1 MSMKKRSKRYTNLS
15 KLVNGKEYSLDE
27 AVQILK
33 KTASAKFDESV
44 EIAVRLGVDPRRA
57 EQMVRGTVSLPH
69 GLGKT
74 VRVLVITKG
83 EKAEQAKNAGADYVG
98 YEEYI
103 EKIQKG
109 NWIDFDV
116 LVATPDAMKDLGKL
130 GKVLGP
136 RGLMPNPKSGTVTL
150 EIEQTVK
157 EIKAGKIDFRVDKT
171 GIIHSSVGKA
181 SFEAQKLKE
190 NIKTLLQTILRLKPV
205 TAKGTYLRSIYVSN
219 TMGPG
224 IRLVS
229 NAQEF
234 QD

>member
-1 MSMKKRSKRYTNLS
+1 MKKRSKRYTNLS

>member
-1 MSMKKRSKRYTNLS
+1 MRELIEK
-15 KLVNGKEYSLDE
+15 KEYSLDE
-27 AVQILK
+27 AVSLLK
-33 KTASAKFDESV
+33 QTAKAKFDESV
-44 EIAVRLGVDPRRA
+44 EIAIRLGVDPRKA
-57 EQMVRGTVSLPH
+57 EQAVRGTVSLPH
-69 GLGKT
+69 GLGKI

-83 EKAEQAKNAGADYVG
+83 EKAEQAGKAGADYVG
-98 YEEYI
+98 YEEYLQKI
-103 EKIQKG
+103 EKEG
-109 NWIDFDV
+109 WLDFDV

-130 GKVLGP
+130 GKILGP
-136 RGLMPNPKSGTVTL
+136 RGLMPNPKSGTVTT

-157 EIKAGKIDFRVDKT
+157 EIKAGKIDFRVDKA

-190 NIKTLLQTILRLKPV
+190 NIKSVMQTIIRMKP
-205 TAKGTYLRSIYVSN
+205 ASSKGTYLRSIYISN

-229 NAQEF
+229 NATEF

>member
-1 MSMKKRSKRYTNLS
+1 MKKRSKRYTNLS

-150 EIEQTVK
+150 DIEQTVR

-205 TAKGTYLRSIYVSN
+205 TAKGTYLMSVYVSN

>member
-1 MSMKKRSKRYTNLS
+1 MKKRSKRYTNLS

-44 EIAVRLGVDPRRA
+44 DIAVRLGVDPRRA

-74 VRVLVITKG
+74 VRILVITKG

-98 YEEYI
+98 YEDYI
-103 EKIQKG
+103 EKIQKE
-109 NWIDFDV
+109 NWIEFDV

-130 GKVLGP
+130 GKILGP

-150 EIEQTVK
+150 DIEQTVK

>member
-69 GLGKT
+69 GLGKA

-157 EIKAGKIDFRVDKT
+157 EVKAGKIDFRVDKT